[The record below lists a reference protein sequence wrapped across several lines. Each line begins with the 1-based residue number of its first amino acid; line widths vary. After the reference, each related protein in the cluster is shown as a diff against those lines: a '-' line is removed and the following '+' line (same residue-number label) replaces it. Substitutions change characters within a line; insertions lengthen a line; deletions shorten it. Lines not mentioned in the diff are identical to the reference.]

1 MANNFLITGGEK
13 LANRTNF
20 KLVGRMEKFE
30 ELCTIL
36 TRMESN
42 SVIVSG
48 PSGVG
53 ITTLALAL
61 QARKADAD
69 APFDIVNKRLF
80 WLDTDGLFGLG
91 DNDAIVKQFKSIFAT
106 LDRTPDSVLIVED
119 TLDLIGALQNSGLL
133 HIVNALTAM
142 VKAKKT
148 QVFLEVREAD
158 LTQVLKCH
166 SDFRDHF
173 TLMDLIEPVG
183 AELEEIALHG
193 AKDIEECYGVRID
206 PAAVKAAIEMS
217 SKYRSLDTGLTAA
230 QPARTRT
237 LLDRGMARY
246 LLRAHSTPPLLA
258 ELEAELA
265 RLTSDGASAAN
276 DEKIAAVRAAI
287 ARHKAEFAKYQAK
300 IKGYY
305 AAQRDGEKSIAQ
317 METLLRDLEEE
328 EKKRH
333 LDDPS
338 AKTSAGDADFDL
350 IARAS
355 GYATPEIIKLR
366 GDIARTQAAVDENRV
381 KYKAVT
387 KEINDQ
393 LLFTA
398 DMVIDEFSRISGI
411 DASKLK
417 QNDAVKLLNLHGSLK
432 RRVFGQDAAL
442 EHIDSAVKVWRRG
455 RRTDKP
461 LPFLFCGASG
471 VGKTEVSKALAEAL
485 FDTDKALN
493 RYDMGEFMEKNDVT
507 KLIGAPPGYDG
518 FAAGGEMTNSVRA
531 NPYQVMLWDEVEK
544 AHPDIFNVC
553 LNILDDGRCRDNLG
567 RKVEFGDV
575 VMPMT
580 TNIGA
585 EHALRVGSGAGDLT
599 EEEAFELTIRDLK
612 KAFRTEFLN
621 RFDGRENII
630 LFHKLNMDTIEKIV
644 FREISRINAFYVGQ
658 SIDVRFPES
667 QLREFCDKTYS
678 PEIGARGLPGRIKR
692 VEAMI
697 VEKMM
702 ADAAFSGTLDIG
714 FDAASRNFTSN
725 WVPHDRKAA

>member
-13 LANRTNF
+13 LASRTNF
-20 KLVGRMEKFE
+20 KLVGRTEKFE

-36 TRMESN
+36 TRMEAN

-91 DNDAIVKQFKSIFAT
+91 DNDAIVKQFKSIFAI

-119 TLDLIGALQNSGLL
+119 TLDLIGALQNSGLM

-193 AKDIEECYGVRID
+193 AKDIEESYGVRID
-206 PAAVKAAIEMS
+206 PAAVKAAIDMS
-217 SKYRSLDTGLTAA
+217 SKDRSRDTGLTAA

-246 LLRAHSTPPLLA
+246 LLRAHSTPPMLA

-265 RLTSDGASAAN
+265 RLNADGASAAN
-276 DEKIAAVRAAI
+276 DEKTAAVRAAI

-333 LDDPS
+333 LDDP
-338 AKTSAGDADFDL
+338 AGQASAGDADFDL

-442 EHIDSAVKVWRRG
+442 EHIDRAVKVWRRG

-471 VGKTEVSKALAEAL
+471 VGKTEVAKALAEAL

-585 EHALRVGSGAGDLT
+585 DHALRVGSGPGDLT
-599 EEEAFELTIRDLK
+599 EEEAYELTIRDLK

-630 LFHKLNMDTIEKIV
+630 LFRKLNMDTIEKIV
-644 FREISRINAFYVGQ
+644 FREISRINAFYTSQ
-658 SIDVRFPES
+658 SIEVRFPEAE
-667 QLREFCDKTYS
+667 LREFCNKTYS

-692 VEAMI
+692 IEAMI
-697 VEKMM
+697 VEKTMT
-702 ADAAFSGTLDIG
+702 AAACGGTLDIG

-725 WVPHDRKAA
+725 WMPHDRKAA

>member
-1 MANNFLITGGEK
+1 MADNFLITGSEK
-13 LANRTNF
+13 LASRKNF
-20 KLVGRMEKFE
+20 KLVGCAEKFE

-36 TRMESN
+36 TRMEAN
-42 SVIVSG
+42 SAIVSG

-61 QARKADAD
+61 QARKADPD

-91 DNDAIVKQFKSIFAT
+91 DNDAIVKQFKSIFAI
-106 LDRTPDSVLIVED
+106 LNRTPDSVLIVED
-119 TLDLIGALQNSGLL
+119 TLDLIDALRNSGLM

-173 TLMDLIEPVG
+173 TLMDLTEPVG

-193 AKDIEECYGVRID
+193 AKDLEENYGVRID
-206 PAAVKAAIEMS
+206 PKAVKAAIDMT
-217 SKYRSLDTGLTAA
+217 SKYRSLDTGLSAA

-246 LLRAHSTPPLLA
+246 LLRAHATPPMLA

-265 RLTSDGASAAN
+265 RLTAEGTSGAN
-276 DEKIAAVRAAI
+276 EGKIATVRAAI
-287 ARHKAEFAKYQAK
+287 TRHKAEFADYQVK
-300 IKGYY
+300 IKSYY
-305 AAQRDGEKSIAQ
+305 AAQREGEKSIAH
-317 METLLRDLEEE
+317 MEVQLRELEEE

-338 AKTSAGDADFDL
+338 GKPSHDDADFDL

-355 GYATPEIIKLR
+355 GYATPEILKLR
-366 GDIARTQAAVDENRV
+366 NDIALTQAAVDDNRV

-387 KEINDQ
+387 QEINAR

-398 DMVIDEFSRISGI
+398 DMVIDEFSVISGI

-417 QNDAVKLLNLHGSLK
+417 QNDAVKLLNLHGSLT
-432 RRVFGQDAAL
+432 RRVFGQDDAL
-442 EHIDSAVKVWRRG
+442 EHVDRAVKVWRRG

-471 VGKTEVSKALAEAL
+471 VGKTEVAKGLAEAL

-493 RYDMGEFMEKNDVT
+493 RYDMGEFMEKNDLT

-531 NPYQVMLWDEVEK
+531 NPYQVMLWDEIEK
-544 AHPDIFNVC
+544 AHPDIFNIC

-585 EHALRVGSGAGDLT
+585 DHALRVGTEPGDLT
-599 EEEAFELTIRDLK
+599 EDEAYDLTIRDLK

-621 RFDGRENII
+621 RFEGRENII
-630 LFHKLNMDTIEKIV
+630 LFRKLNMDTIEKIV
-644 FREISRINAFYVGQ
+644 FREISRINAFYAPQ
-658 SIDVRFPES
+658 SIAVRFPEA
-667 QLREFCDKTYS
+667 QLREFCNKTYS

-692 VEAMI
+692 IEAMI
-697 VEKMM
+697 VEKTMV
-702 ADAAFSGTLDIG
+702 DAAFGGTLDIG
-714 FDAASRNFTSN
+714 FDATGRNFTSN
-725 WVPHDRKAA
+725 WIPHDRKAA

>member
-1 MANNFLITGGEK
+1 MAETFLITGSDK
-13 LANRTNF
+13 LACQKNF
-20 KLVGRMEKFE
+20 KLVGRTEKFE

-36 TRMESN
+36 TRMEAN
-42 SVIVSG
+42 SVIISG

-61 QARKADAD
+61 QARKADPD

-91 DNDAIVKQFKSIFAT
+91 DNDAIVKQFKSIFSI
-106 LDRTPDSVLIVED
+106 LNRTPDSVLIVED
-119 TLDLIGALQNSGLL
+119 TLDLVDALRNAGLM

-148 QVFLEVREAD
+148 QVILEVREDA

-173 TLMDLIEPVG
+173 TLMDLTEPVG
-183 AELEEIALHG
+183 AELEEIALH
-193 AKDIEECYGVRID
+193 AARDIEQSYGVKIA
-206 PAAVKAAIEMS
+206 PAAVKAAIDMS
-217 SKYRSLDTGLTAA
+217 SKYRSIDTGLTGA

-237 LLDRGMARY
+237 LLDRGLARY
-246 LLRAHSTPPLLA
+246 LLRAHSAPPLLA
-258 ELEAELA
+258 ELEEELA
-265 RLTSDGASAAN
+265 RLTADAGRGDTA
-276 DEKIAAVRAAI
+276 KIAAVREAI
-287 ARHKAEFAKYQAK
+287 ARHKAEFAEQQAK
-300 IKGYY
+300 FKGLY
-305 AAQRDGEKSIAQ
+305 AAQREGEKSIAQ
-317 METLLRDLEEE
+317 MEAQLRELEED
-328 EKKRH
+328 EKRRH
-333 LDDPS
+333 LEGSPGKP
-338 AKTSAGDADFDL
+338 AANDADFDL
-350 IARAS
+350 IARAA
-355 GYATPEIIKLR
+355 GYATPEILQLR
-366 GDIARTQAAVDENRV
+366 AEIARTQAAVDQNRD
-381 KYKAVT
+381 KFKAVS
-387 KEINDQ
+387 KEINDR

-398 DMVIDEFSRISGI
+398 DMVIDEFSLISGI

-417 QNDAVKLLNLHGSLK
+417 QDDAVKLLNLHGALK

-442 EHIDSAVKVWRRG
+442 EHVDRAVKVWRRG

-471 VGKTEVSKALAEAL
+471 VGKTEVSKGLAEAL

-531 NPYQVMLWDEVEK
+531 NPYQVMLWDEIEK
-544 AHPDIFNVC
+544 AHPDIFNIC

-585 EHALRVGSGAGDLT
+585 DHALRVGTGPGDIT
-599 EEEAFELTIRDLK
+599 EDEAYELTIRDLK

-621 RFDGRENII
+621 RFEGRENII
-630 LFHKLNMDTIEKIV
+630 LFRKLNMDTIEKIV
-644 FREISRINAFYVGQ
+644 FREIARINAFYAARA
-658 SIDVRFPES
+658 IEVRFPEA

-692 VEAMI
+692 IEAMI
-697 VEKMM
+697 VEKTM
-702 ADAAFSGTLDIG
+702 AETAFSGILDIG
-714 FDAASRNFTSN
+714 FDAASRNFTSH
-725 WVPHDRKAA
+725 WTPHERKAA

>member
-1 MANNFLITGGEK
+1 MANNFLITGSEK
-13 LANRTNF
+13 LASRKNF
-20 KLVGRMEKFE
+20 KLVGRVEKFE

-91 DNDAIVKQFKSIFAT
+91 DNDAIVKQFKSIFAI

-119 TLDLIGALQNSGLL
+119 TLDLIGALHNSGLM

-173 TLMDLIEPVG
+173 TLMDLTEPVG
-183 AELEEIALHG
+183 AELEEIVLHG
-193 AKDIEECYGVRID
+193 AKDIEESYGVRID
-206 PAAVKAAIEMS
+206 PAAVKAAIDMS

-246 LLRAHSTPPLLA
+246 LLRAHSTPPMLA

-265 RLTSDGASAAN
+265 RLSCDGASAGNA
-276 DEKIAAVRAAI
+276 EKAASVRAAI

-333 LDDPS
+333 LDDP
-338 AKTSAGDADFDL
+338 ADKTSAGDADFDL

-366 GDIARTQAAVDENRV
+366 GDIARTQTAVDENRV

-411 DASKLK
+411 DGSKLK

-442 EHIDSAVKVWRRG
+442 DHIDSAVKVWRRG

-585 EHALRVGSGAGDLT
+585 DHALRVGSDPGDLT
-599 EEEAFELTIRDLK
+599 EEEAYELTIRDLK
-612 KAFRTEFLN
+612 KSFRTEFLN

-630 LFHKLNMDTIEKIV
+630 LFRKLNMDTIEKIV
-644 FREISRINAFYVGQ
+644 FREISRVNAFYASQ
-658 SIDVRFPES
+658 AIEVRFPEAE
-667 QLREFCDKTYS
+667 LREFCDKTYS

-692 VEAMI
+692 IEAMI
-697 VEKMM
+697 VEKTM
-702 ADAAFSGTLDIG
+702 ASAACGGTLDIG
-714 FDAASRNFTSN
+714 FDAVSRNFTSK
-725 WVPHDRKAA
+725 WIPHDRKAA

>member
-1 MANNFLITGGEK
+1 MANNFLITGSEK
-13 LANRTNF
+13 LGSRKNF
-20 KLVGRMEKFE
+20 KLVGRAEKFE

-91 DNDAIVKQFKSIFAT
+91 DNDAIVRQFKSIFAI

-119 TLDLIGALQNSGLL
+119 TLDLIGALHNSGLM
-133 HIVNALTAM
+133 HIVNALTSM

-148 QVFLEVREAD
+148 QVFLEVREDD

-173 TLMDLIEPVG
+173 TLMDLTEPVG
-183 AELEEIALHG
+183 AELEEIVLHG
-193 AKDIEECYGVRID
+193 ARDLEESYGVRID
-206 PAAVKAAIEMS
+206 PAAVKSAIDMS

-246 LLRAHSTPPLLA
+246 LLRAHSTPPMLA

-265 RLTSDGASAAN
+265 RLTSDGVSVEN
-276 DEKIAAVRAAI
+276 EKKAAAVFAAI

-305 AAQRDGEKSIAQ
+305 AAQRDGPAGKASG
-317 METLLRDLEEE
+317 
-328 EKKRH
+328 
-333 LDDPS
+333 
-338 AKTSAGDADFDL
+338 GDADFDL

-355 GYATPEIIKLR
+355 GYATPEIIQLR

-432 RRVFGQDAAL
+432 RRVFGQDQAL
-442 EHIDSAVKVWRRG
+442 EHIDRAVKVWRRG

-471 VGKTEVSKALAEAL
+471 VGKTEVAKALAEAL

-585 EHALRVGSGAGDLT
+585 DHALRVGSGPGDLT
-599 EEEAFELTIRDLK
+599 EEEAYELTIRDLK

-630 LFHKLNMDTIEKIV
+630 LFRKLNMDTIEKIV
-644 FREISRINAFYVGQ
+644 FREISRINAFYASQ
-658 SIDVRFPES
+658 SIEVCFPEAA
-667 QLREFCDKTYS
+667 LREFCDKTYS

-692 VEAMI
+692 IEAMI
-697 VEKMM
+697 VEKTM
-702 ADAAFSGTLDIG
+702 AAAACGGTLDIG
-714 FDAASRNFTSN
+714 FDAASRSFTSN
-725 WVPHDRKAA
+725 WIPHDRKAA

>member
-13 LANRTNF
+13 LASRTNF
-20 KLVGRMEKFE
+20 KLVGRTEKFE

-36 TRMESN
+36 TRMEAN

-91 DNDAIVKQFKSIFAT
+91 DNDAIVKQFKSIFAI

-119 TLDLIGALQNSGLL
+119 TLDLIGALQNSGLM

-193 AKDIEECYGVRID
+193 AKDIEESYGVRID
-206 PAAVKAAIEMS
+206 PAAVKAAIDMS

-265 RLTSDGASAAN
+265 RLNADGASAAN
-276 DEKIAAVRAAI
+276 DEKTAAVRAAI

-333 LDDPS
+333 LDDP
-338 AKTSAGDADFDL
+338 AGQASAGDADFDL

-471 VGKTEVSKALAEAL
+471 VGKTEVAKALAEAL

-585 EHALRVGSGAGDLT
+585 DHALRVGSGPGDLT
-599 EEEAFELTIRDLK
+599 EEEAYELTIRDLK

-630 LFHKLNMDTIEKIV
+630 LFRKLNMDTIEKIV
-644 FREISRINAFYVGQ
+644 FREISRINAFYTSQ
-658 SIDVRFPES
+658 SIEVRFPEAE
-667 QLREFCDKTYS
+667 LREFCNKTYS

-692 VEAMI
+692 IEAMI
-697 VEKMM
+697 VEKTMTT
-702 ADAAFSGTLDIG
+702 AACGGRLDIG

-725 WVPHDRKAA
+725 WIPDDRKAA

>member
-1 MANNFLITGGEK
+1 MADNFLITGSEK
-13 LANRTNF
+13 LAERKNF
-20 KLVGRMEKFE
+20 KLVGCADKFE

-36 TRMESN
+36 TRMEAN

-53 ITTLALAL
+53 ITTLAQAL
-61 QARKADAD
+61 QARKADPD

-91 DNDAIVKQFKSIFAT
+91 DNDAIVKQFKTIFAR
-106 LDRTPDSVLIVED
+106 LNRTPDSVLIVED
-119 TLDLIGALQNSGLL
+119 TLDLIDALRNSGLM

-173 TLMDLIEPVG
+173 TLMDLTEPVG

-193 AKDIEECYGVRID
+193 AKDLEENYGVRID
-206 PAAVKAAIEMS
+206 PAAVRAAIDMS

-265 RLTSDGASAAN
+265 RLTAGGSASGNEEKAAT
-276 DEKIAAVRAAI
+276 VRAAI
-287 ARHKAEFAKYQAK
+287 ARHKAEFAEHQAR

-305 AAQRDGEKSIAQ
+305 AAQREGEKSIAH
-317 METLLRDLEEE
+317 MEAQLRTLEEE

-333 LDDPS
+333 LDEP
-338 AKTSAGDADFDL
+338 AGKASAGDADFDL

-355 GYATPEIIKLR
+355 GYATPEILQLR
-366 GDIARTQAAVDENRV
+366 GEIARTQAAVDENRV

-387 KEINDQ
+387 KEINDR

-398 DMVIDEFSRISGI
+398 DMVIDEFSLISGI

-432 RRVFGQDAAL
+432 RRVFGQDAVL
-442 EHIDSAVKVWRRG
+442 DHVDRAVKVWRRG

-471 VGKTEVSKALAEAL
+471 VGKTEVSKGLAEAL

-531 NPYQVMLWDEVEK
+531 NPYQVML
-544 AHPDIFNVC
+544 
-553 LNILDDGRCRDNLG
+553 
-567 RKVEFGDV
+567 
-575 VMPMT
+575 
-580 TNIGA
+580 
-585 EHALRVGSGAGDLT
+585 
-599 EEEAFELTIRDLK
+599 
-612 KAFRTEFLN
+612 
-621 RFDGRENII
+621 
-630 LFHKLNMDTIEKIV
+630 
-644 FREISRINAFYVGQ
+644 
-658 SIDVRFPES
+658 
-667 QLREFCDKTYS
+667 
-678 PEIGARGLPGRIKR
+678 
-692 VEAMI
+692 
-697 VEKMM
+697 
-702 ADAAFSGTLDIG
+702 
-714 FDAASRNFTSN
+714 
-725 WVPHDRKAA
+725 

>member
-1 MANNFLITGGEK
+1 MANNFLITGSEK
-13 LANRTNF
+13 LGSRNNY
-20 KLVGRMEKFE
+20 KLVGRAEKFE

-91 DNDAIVKQFKSIFAT
+91 DNDAIVKQFKSIFAI

-119 TLDLIGALQNSGLL
+119 TLDLIGALNNSGLM

-158 LTQVLKCH
+158 LTQVYKCH

-173 TLMDLIEPVG
+173 TLMDLTEPVG
-183 AELEEIALHG
+183 AELEEIVLHG
-193 AKDIEECYGVRID
+193 ARDLEESYGVRID

-237 LLDRGMARY
+237 LLDRGMSRY
-246 LLRAHSTPPLLA
+246 LLRAHSTPPMLA

-265 RLTSDGASAAN
+265 RLTADGASAGNA
-276 DEKIAAVRAAI
+276 EKAAAARAAI
-287 ARHKAEFAKYQAK
+287 ARHKAEFATYQAR

-317 METLLRDLEEE
+317 MESLLRDLEED
-328 EKKRH
+328 EKKNH
-333 LDDPS
+333 LDVP
-338 AKTSAGDADFDL
+338 AGKASAGDADFDL

-387 KEINDQ
+387 KEINDL
-393 LLFTA
+393 LLFSA

-442 EHIDSAVKVWRRG
+442 EHIDRAVKVWRRG

-471 VGKTEVSKALAEAL
+471 VGKTEVAKALAEAL

-585 EHALRVGSGAGDLT
+585 DHALRVGTEPGDLT
-599 EEEAFELTIRDLK
+599 EEEAYELTIRDLK

-621 RFDGRENII
+621 RFDGRENIV
-630 LFHKLNMDTIEKIV
+630 LFRKLNMDTIEKIV
-644 FREISRINAFYVGQ
+644 FREISRINAFYASQ
-658 SIDVRFPES
+658 SIEVRFPEAE
-667 QLREFCDKTYS
+667 LREFCVKTYS

-692 VEAMI
+692 IEATI
-697 VEKMM
+697 VEKTM
-702 ADAAFSGTLDIG
+702 AGGPCGGTLDIG

-725 WVPHDRKAA
+725 WIPHDRKAA

>member
-1 MANNFLITGGEK
+1 MADNFLITGSAK
-13 LANRTNF
+13 LASRKNF
-20 KLVGRMEKFE
+20 KLVGRAEKFE

-36 TRMESN
+36 TRMDSN

-61 QARKADAD
+61 QARKSDRD

-91 DNDAIVKQFKSIFAT
+91 DNDAIVKQFKAIFAI
-106 LDRTPDSVLIVED
+106 LNRTPDSILIVED
-119 TLDLIGALQNSGLL
+119 TLDLIDALRNSGLM

-158 LTQVLKCH
+158 LTQVFKCH

-173 TLMDLIEPVG
+173 TLMDLTEPVG

-193 AKDIEECYGVRID
+193 ARDLEESYEVRID
-206 PAAVKAAIEMS
+206 ASAVKAAIEMS
-217 SKYRSLDTGLTAA
+217 SKYRSLDTGLPAA
-230 QPARTRT
+230 QPARSRT

-258 ELEAELA
+258 ELEATLA
-265 RLTSDGASAAN
+265 DLTGRPPSAEN
-276 DEKIAAVRAAI
+276 EDKVAAVRAAI
-287 ARHKAEFAKYQAK
+287 ARHKAEFAEYQAK

-305 AAQRDGEKSIAQ
+305 AAQREGEKSIAH
-317 METLLRDLEEE
+317 MEAQLRGLEEE
-328 EKKRH
+328 EKTHH
-333 LDDPS
+333 LDD
-338 AKTSAGDADFDL
+338 AAGAAAAGDADFDL
-350 IARAS
+350 IAKAS
-355 GYATPEIIKLR
+355 GYATPEIVQLR
-366 GDIARTQAAVDENRV
+366 RDIARTQAAVDDNRL

-387 KEINDQ
+387 KEINDR

-398 DMVIDEFSRISGI
+398 DMVIDEFSLISGI

-417 QNDAVKLLNLHGSLK
+417 QNDAVKLLNLHAALT
-432 RRVFGQDAAL
+432 RRVFGQD
-442 EHIDSAVKVWRRG
+442 EVIDHVDRAVKVWRRG
-455 RRTDKP
+455 RRTDRP

-471 VGKTEVSKALAEAL
+471 VGKTEVSKGLAEAL

-531 NPYQVMLWDEVEK
+531 NPYQVMLWDEIEK
-544 AHPDIFNVC
+544 AHPDIFNIC

-585 EHALRVGSGAGDLT
+585 DHALRVGTGPGDLSQD
-599 EEEAFELTIRDLK
+599 EAFELTTRDLK

-621 RFDGRENII
+621 RFEGRENII
-630 LFHKLNMDTIEKIV
+630 LFHKLNMDTVEKIV
-644 FREISRINAFYVGQ
+644 FREISRINAFYAAQG
-658 SIDVRFPES
+658 ITVRFAEA
-667 QLREFCDKTYS
+667 QLRDFCDKTYS

-692 VEAMI
+692 IEAMI
-697 VEKMM
+697 VEKIM
-702 ADAAFSGTLDIG
+702 ADPAFGGTLDIG
-714 FDAASRNFTSN
+714 FDAASRHFTSN
-725 WVPHDRKAA
+725 WISHDKKAA

>member
-1 MANNFLITGGEK
+1 
-13 LANRTNF
+13 
-20 KLVGRMEKFE
+20 
-30 ELCTIL
+30 
-36 TRMESN
+36 
-42 SVIVSG
+42 
-48 PSGVG
+48 
-53 ITTLALAL
+53 
-61 QARKADAD
+61 
-69 APFDIVNKRLF
+69 
-80 WLDTDGLFGLG
+80 
-91 DNDAIVKQFKSIFAT
+91 
-106 LDRTPDSVLIVED
+106 VED
-119 TLDLIGALQNSGLL
+119 TLDLIGALNNSGLM

-158 LTQVLKCH
+158 LTQVFKCH

-173 TLMDLIEPVG
+173 TLMDLTEPVG
-183 AELEEIALHG
+183 AELEEIVLHG
-193 AKDIEECYGVRID
+193 ARDLEESYGVRID
-206 PAAVKAAIEMS
+206 PAAVKAAIDMS

-246 LLRAHSTPPLLA
+246 LLRAHSTPPMLA
-258 ELEAELA
+258 ELEAELT
-265 RLTSDGASAAN
+265 RLTCEGASVGNEDKA
-276 DEKIAAVRAAI
+276 AAVRAAI

-317 METLLRDLEEE
+317 METLLRDLEDE

-333 LDDPS
+333 LDDPARKAS
-338 AKTSAGDADFDL
+338 VVDADFDL

-387 KEINDQ
+387 KEINDL
-393 LLFTA
+393 LLFSA

-442 EHIDSAVKVWRRG
+442 EHIDRAVKVWRRG

-471 VGKTEVSKALAEAL
+471 VGKTEVAKALAEAL

-531 NPYQVMLWDEVEK
+531 NPYQVMLWDEIEK
-544 AHPDIFNVC
+544 AHPDIFNIC

-575 VMPMT
+575 AMPMT

-585 EHALRVGSGAGDLT
+585 DHALRVGTGPGDLS
-599 EEEAFELTIRDLK
+599 EDEAYELTIRDLK

-621 RFDGRENII
+621 RFEGRENII
-630 LFHKLNMDTIEKIV
+630 LFRKLNMDTIEKIV
-644 FREISRINAFYVGQ
+644 FREIARINAFYASQ
-658 SIDVRFPES
+658 SIEVRFPEPE
-667 QLREFCDKTYS
+667 LREFCDKTYS

-692 VEAMI
+692 IEAMI
-697 VEKMM
+697 VEKTM
-702 ADAAFSGTLDIG
+702 ADAAISGTLDIG
-714 FDAASRNFTSN
+714 FDATSRNFTSN
-725 WVPHDRKAA
+725 WIPHDRKAA

>member
-1 MANNFLITGGEK
+1 MADNFLITGSEK
-13 LANRTNF
+13 VASRKNF
-20 KLVGRMEKFE
+20 KLVGCAEKFE

-91 DNDAIVKQFKSIFAT
+91 DNDAIVKQFKSIFAI
-106 LDRTPDSVLIVED
+106 LNRTPDSVLIVED
-119 TLDLIGALQNSGLL
+119 TLDLIDALRNSCLM

-173 TLMDLIEPVG
+173 TLMDLTEPVG

-193 AKDIEECYGVRID
+193 ARDLEESYGVRID
-206 PAAVKAAIEMS
+206 PAAVRIAIDMS

-246 LLRAHSTPPLLA
+246 LLRAHSTPPMLA

-265 RLTSDGASAAN
+265 RLAADSASPGN
-276 DEKIAAVRAAI
+276 EEKVATVRAAI
-287 ARHKAEFAKYQAK
+287 ARHKAEFAEYQVK

-305 AAQRDGEKSIAQ
+305 AAQREGEKSIAQ
-317 METLLRDLEEE
+317 MESQLRDLEDE

-333 LDDPS
+333 LDD
-338 AKTSAGDADFDL
+338 AVGKTSAGDGDFDL

-355 GYATPEIIKLR
+355 GYATPEILKLR
-366 GDIARTQAAVDENRV
+366 GDIAQTQAAVDENRL
-381 KYKAVT
+381 KYKTVT
-387 KEINDQ
+387 KAINDR

-398 DMVIDEFSRISGI
+398 DMVIDEFSLISGI

-432 RRVFGQDAAL
+432 RRVFGQDAAI
-442 EHIDSAVKVWRRG
+442 EHIDRAVKVWRRG

-471 VGKTEVSKALAEAL
+471 VGKTEVSKGLAEAL

-531 NPYQVMLWDEVEK
+531 NPYQVMLWDEIEK
-544 AHPDIFNVC
+544 AHPDIFNIC

-585 EHALRVGSGAGDLT
+585 DHALRVGTCPGDLT
-599 EEEAFELTIRDLK
+599 EEEAYELTIGDLK

-621 RFDGRENII
+621 RFEGRENII
-630 LFHKLNMDTIEKIV
+630 LFRKLNMDTIEKIV
-644 FREISRINAFYVGQ
+644 FREISRINAFYAQQ
-658 SIDVRFPES
+658 SIDVRFPEA
-667 QLREFCDKTYS
+667 QMREFCAKTYA

-692 VEAMI
+692 IEAMI
-697 VEKMM
+697 VEKTM
-702 ADAAFSGTLDIG
+702 ADTAFGGTLDIG
-714 FDAASRNFTSN
+714 FDGTSHNFTSN
-725 WVPHDRKAA
+725 WIAHDRKAA

>member
-1 MANNFLITGGEK
+1 M
-13 LANRTNF
+13 
-20 KLVGRMEKFE
+20 
-30 ELCTIL
+30 
-36 TRMESN
+36 
-42 SVIVSG
+42 
-48 PSGVG
+48 
-53 ITTLALAL
+53 
-61 QARKADAD
+61 
-69 APFDIVNKRLF
+69 
-80 WLDTDGLFGLG
+80 
-91 DNDAIVKQFKSIFAT
+91 
-106 LDRTPDSVLIVED
+106 
-119 TLDLIGALQNSGLL
+119 

-173 TLMDLIEPVG
+173 TLMDLTEPVG

-193 AKDIEECYGVRID
+193 ARDLEESYEVRID
-206 PAAVKAAIEMS
+206 PAAVRAAIDMS

-265 RLTSDGASAAN
+265 RLTTSAPCSGN
-276 DEKIAAVRAAI
+276 EEKAATVRAAI
-287 ARHKAEFAKYQAK
+287 ARHKAEFADYQAK
-300 IKGYY
+300 IKRYY
-305 AAQRDGEKSIAQ
+305 AAQREGEKSIAQ
-317 METLLRDLEEE
+317 MEAQLRGLEDE
-328 EKKRH
+328 EKTRH
-333 LDDPS
+333 LDDP
-338 AKTSAGDADFDL
+338 AGDADFNL

-355 GYATPEIIKLR
+355 GYATPEILKLR

-387 KEINDQ
+387 KEINDR

-398 DMVIDEFSRISGI
+398 GMVIDEFSLISGI

-417 QNDAVKLLNLHGSLK
+417 QNDAVKLLNLHGALK
-432 RRVFGQDAAL
+432 RRVFGQDAVL
-442 EHIDSAVKVWRRG
+442 EHVDRAVKVWRRG
-455 RRTDKP
+455 RRTDRP

-471 VGKTEVSKALAEAL
+471 VGKTEVSKGLAEAL

-531 NPYQVMLWDEVEK
+531 NPYQVMLWDEIEK
-544 AHPDIFNVC
+544 AHPDIFNIC

-575 VMPMT
+575 AMPMT

-585 EHALRVGSGAGDLT
+585 DHALRVGTGPGDLS
-599 EEEAFELTIRDLK
+599 EDEAYELTIRDLK

-621 RFDGRENII
+621 RFEGRENII
-630 LFHKLNMDTIEKIV
+630 LFRKLNMDTIEKIV
-644 FREISRINAFYVGQ
+644 FREISRINAFYAQQ
-658 SIDVRFPES
+658 SIDVRFPEA

-692 VEAMI
+692 IEAMI
-697 VEKMM
+697 VEKTM

-714 FDAASRNFTSN
+714 FDATSRNFTSN
-725 WVPHDRKAA
+725 WIPHDRKAA